1 MPKHRKPSLLPIA
14 RSLAAAGHPTPTI
27 AQALS
32 VPLRTCQR
40 WAQAD
45 AAAGRPWA
53 REQRPA
59 RHARSDNVAAAP
71 PDDQTFAP
79 GQVIANLRDRL
90 QTLAAYAPPVG
101 KEAGYERR
109 ILDLT
114 KAIEALRNEFEDPIH
129 AINAMGDFL
138 SFSQAY
144 PEADLPEASK
154 AGALQLLR
162 AYLSR
167 LDKGYP
173 VASQAPREE
182 P

>member
-1 MPKHRKPSLLPIA
+1 MPKHRKRSLLPIA
-14 RSLAAAGHPTPTI
+14 RSLAAAGHPTPEI
-27 AQALS
+27 ARALAI
-32 VPLRTCQR
+32 PLRSCQR
-40 WAQAD
+40 WAHAD

-59 RHARSDNVAAAP
+59 RHARSDNTAAAP
-71 PDDQTFAP
+71 PDDQAFAP

-90 QTLAAYAPPVG
+90 QTLAAYAPPPG

-114 KAIEALRNEFEDPIH
+114 KAIEALRNEFEDPMH
-129 AINAMGDFL
+129 AIQAMDDFL
-138 SFSQAY
+138 SFTNAY
-144 PEADLPEASK
+144 PDPDLPDGSK
-154 AGALQLLR
+154 SGALQLIR

-173 VASQAPREE
+173 VASQAPREA